1 MSRATRKTTDRL
13 LAALSLFI
21 YRLAPKAGRFCVSAV
36 CGLFSTRFAVTL
48 CVALLAFQI
57 VILGIGV
64 TGKLE
69 QSHRAALD
77 VAKLNMAAIEAREL
91 AKALSTHG
99 TQITA
104 SAQSAPRDEAADTP
118 PPLKPRPVEA
128 ILMAET
134 GYSPIPTDSN
144 TTSTGDTSGSNTNSG
159 HPAPDAAPASA
170 TPGNP
175 AAPTAFP
182 LLQTPQDTPLIIENT
197 KLSEDQIR
205 ELDTHIR
212 AGVTAMIEGDM
223 RLCILKFEAAYAIFP
238 DHPALLYYLG
248 MAYDKLLNPNKAREY
263 YTRVFQMR
271 EKAGPFFQRAS
282 RRLTYGLAM
291 PSDMRGKLAFGPFQM
306 QHEYDVQNGETVHIL
321 LPILLAPGEEVRAED
336 LKIDVQVFDLLN
348 GRKIEFNRLASP
360 TWAWEHETQDFDN
373 HEENL
378 FITYHIPALTQE
390 QIDVYG
396 EVRYYG
402 FTAKLYYKGEPLDCI
417 SSPSALILHEQILN
431 SRRSAAPAGGL
442 LPDDGL
448 APAYEEAEPVSD
460 FTDNF
465 LY

>member
-1 MSRATRKTTDRL
+1 MRKASRKLTDGFLAT
-13 LAALSLFI
+13 LSWLV
-21 YRLAPKAGRFCVSAV
+21 YRLIPRAGRFGIAMI
-36 CGLFSTRFAVTL
+36 CGFFSTRFAITL

-69 QSHRAALD
+69 QSNRAALD
-77 VAKLNMAAIEAREL
+77 VARLNMAAIEAREF
-91 AKALSTHG
+91 AKALASGG

-104 SAQSAPRDEAADTP
+104 SAQSPQRNDSADSP

-134 GYSPIPTDSN
+134 ILSPDP
-144 TTSTGDTSGSNTNSG
+144 SGE
-159 HPAPDAAPASA
+159 ASA
-170 TPGNP
+170 TPKGNDRAGTG
-175 AAPTAFP
+175 AATHTAATKTNLS
-182 LLQTPQDTPLIIENT
+182 LLTPQQEAPLIIENT
-197 KLSEDQIR
+197 TLSEEQVR
-205 ELDTHIR
+205 ELDTLIR
-212 AGVTAMIEGDM
+212 AGVAAMIEGDM
-223 RLCILKFEAAYAIFP
+223 RLCIQKFEAAYAIFP
-238 DHPALLYYLG
+238 EHPALLYYLG
-248 MAYDKLLNPNKAREY
+248 MAYDKLLNPGKAREY
-263 YTRVFQMR
+263 YTRVFRMR

-291 PSDMRGKLAFGPFQM
+291 PADMRGKLAFGPFQM

-360 TWAWEHETQDFDN
+360 TWAWEHETQDFTN

-378 FITYHIPALTQE
+378 FITYHIPSLTQE

-431 SRRSAAPAGGL
+431 SRRNAAPAGGL

-448 APAYEEAEPVSD
+448 APVYEEAESVSD

>member
-1 MSRATRKTTDRL
+1 MSKANRKLTDRFL
-13 LAALSLFI
+13 TALSWLF
-21 YRLAPKAGRFCVSAV
+21 YRLIPRAGRFCVSII
-36 CGLFSTRFAVTL
+36 CGLFSTRFAITL

-64 TGKLE
+64 SGKLE
-69 QSHRAALD
+69 QSNRAALD
-77 VAKLNMAAIEAREL
+77 VARLNMAAVEAREF
-91 AKALSTHG
+91 AKALSSGG

-104 SAQSAPRDEAADTP
+104 SAQSAPRDDSAGGP

-128 ILMAET
+128 ILLAET
-134 GYSPIPTDSN
+134 GFTPNPTESTTAAAPADTADS
-144 TTSTGDTSGSNTNSG
+144 GDGTPDHAAT
-159 HPAPDAAPASA
+159 ATPDAAASSLLS
-170 TPGNP
+170 PRRD
-175 AAPTAFP
+175 AP
-182 LLQTPQDTPLIIENT
+182 LVIENT
-197 KLSEDQIR
+197 TLSEEQVR
-205 ELDTHIR
+205 ELDSLIR
-212 AGVTAMIEGDM
+212 AGVAAMIEGDM
-223 RLCILKFEAAYAIFP
+223 RLCIQKFESAYAIFP
-238 DHPALLYYLG
+238 EHPALLYYFG

-271 EKAGPFFQRAS
+271 EKAGPFFLRAS

-291 PSDMRGKLAFGPFQM
+291 PADMRGKLAFGPFQM

-360 TWAWEHETQDFDN
+360 TWAWEHETQDFTN

-431 SRRSAAPAGGL
+431 SRRNAAPAGGL

-448 APAYEEAEPVSD
+448 VPAYEEAESVSD

>member
-1 MSRATRKTTDRL
+1 MGLQKHGGTGAEDTGPDNSYTDLNARIIDQWIEDGWQWGTPISHERYE
-13 LAALSLFI
+13 AAL
-21 YRLAPKAGRFCVSAV
+21 AGDWSM
-36 CGLFSTRFAVTL
+36 LLTSTREV
-48 CVALLAFQI
+48 
-57 VILGIGV
+57 
-64 TGKLE
+64 
-69 QSHRAALD
+69 
-77 VAKLNMAAIEAREL
+77 
-91 AKALSTHG
+91 
-99 TQITA
+99 
-104 SAQSAPRDEAADTP
+104 PR
-118 PPLKPRPVEA
+118 
-128 ILMAET
+128 
-134 GYSPIPTDSN
+134 SW
-144 TTSTGDTSGSNTNSG
+144 
-159 HPAPDAAPASA
+159 
-170 TPGNP
+170 
-175 AAPTAFP
+175 
-182 LLQTPQDTPLIIENT
+182 
-197 KLSEDQIR
+197 
-205 ELDTHIR
+205 
-212 AGVTAMIEGDM
+212 
-223 RLCILKFEAAYAIFP
+223 
-238 DHPALLYYLG
+238 
-248 MAYDKLLNPNKAREY
+248 
-263 YTRVFQMR
+263 
-271 EKAGPFFQRAS
+271 FF
-282 RRLTYGLAM
+282 
-291 PSDMRGKLAFGPFQM
+291 SDMRGKLAFGPFQM